1 MKLRIPRALGFAT
14 LLLSALATP
23 VHADTVAASRYYED
37 GLLRF
42 GKQDLQGAIIQLKN
56 ALQQDRGMLAAH
68 LLLAKAYLE
77 DGDVGPAEVE
87 FREALKLGV
96 NRAEVAVPLGRIYL
110 MQGRSQVLLDS
121 VPPDGLP
128 AATRLEVLVL
138 RGKAYAALGKLV
150 EATSSFAE
158 ARAIDPGSVIPLV
171 AEVPL
176 LLANG
181 KVEDARKVAERAV
194 EMAPADAEA
203 LNARASIAHTT
214 GQLADALKDYERA
227 IELQPKYVDARVAR
241 AGILIDTGRDA
252 DAAKDLEDLARFAP
266 TEPRVA
272 YLRALVAGRRG
283 DAQAAGALLEETA
296 SLVDAL
302 PAEWVAGQEQLLMV
316 GALAHHAGRQYEKA
330 RKYLDVLVTRYPRN
344 PGARKLLAAVY
355 VDTAD
360 YPRATDVLENVLRL
374 QPDDPQALFL
384 LGRAYLGLKRYAKA
398 TALLEK
404 AVSFGGADPGLRAT
418 LGFSQLGQNNSAAA
432 TGNLQAAFDKS
443 PGDFA
448 LALALANLH
457 MRHGDMKKSL
467 DVAQRANTALP
478 SNPAVLNLLGVVK
491 GAAKDLAGA
500 RRAYQEALKIA
511 PGFNSARLNLARID
525 IAEGRL
531 AEARQTYADMLRA
544 NKRDATAMFELAL
557 LEQGA
562 GRKDEALRWIE
573 KAAAEQ
579 PSDVKIGLALI
590 ELRALAGDK
599 LAARDAARALSSR
612 RSGDLTVLEALTRA
626 ELNVGAVKPAQQV
639 LKDMV
644 RLVEF
649 DATALVRIGYLQLA
663 ASDFSAAA
671 YSAQKALQGR
681 PDDADAMVL
690 AAEVALAAKDLNQA
704 DKWIGEL
711 RIRHPADMKGV
722 QLAGDIAMAR
732 KDFKAAA
739 AAYRSAFALSPTSEL
754 VLRQA
759 GVFAIQ
765 GEPAG
770 AVPLLSQ
777 WLKVH
782 PEDDVAR
789 RGLADFL
796 AQARDWAAAKREY
809 MKLVERK
816 AADAS
821 LYNNLANVL
830 IMLGDPAA
838 VTMAERSVASAPGD
852 GNARDTLGWALAQQG
867 RFDEALPHLRE
878 ARLRIPG
885 SVEAKWHLGYVL
897 ARMEKRAEARQ
908 ELEAALSQ
916 GQRFEGEVDARKL
929 LRSISQ

>member
-1 MKLRIPRALGFAT
+1 MRFRISRALGYAA
-14 LLLSALATP
+14 LLLSTFAAP

-37 GLLRF
+37 GLSRF
-42 GKQDLQGAIIQLKN
+42 GKQDVQGAIIQLKN
-56 ALQQDRGMLAAH
+56 ALQQDRSMLAAH
-68 LLLAKAYLE
+68 LLLAKAYLV

-121 VPPDGLP
+121 VAAEGLP

-138 RGKAYAALGKLV
+138 RGKAYAALGKLP
-150 EATSSFAE
+150 EASSSFAE

-171 AEVPL
+171 AEVPV

-181 KVEDARKVAERAV
+181 KGEDASKVAARAV
-194 EMAPADAEA
+194 ELAPADAEA
-203 LNARASIAHTT
+203 LNARASVAHAT
-214 GQLADALKDYERA
+214 GLLANALKDYERA
-227 IELQPKYVDARVAR
+227 IELQPKFLDARVAR
-241 AGILIDTGRDA
+241 AGILIDIGRDA
-252 DAAKDLEDLARFAP
+252 DAARDLEEVVRFAP

-272 YLRALVAGRRG
+272 YLRALLAGRRG
-283 DAQAAGALLEETA
+283 DAQAAGVLLEDA
-296 SLVDAL
+296 ARLVDAL

-355 VDTAD
+355 IDTAD
-360 YPRATDVLENVLRL
+360 YPRATDLLENVLRL
-374 QPDDPQALFL
+374 QPDDPQALYL

-404 AVSFGGADPGLRAT
+404 AVSLGGADPGLRAT
-418 LGFSQLGQNNSAAA
+418 LGFSQLGQNDTVAAI
-432 TGNLQAAFDKS
+432 GNLQGAFDKT
-443 PGDFA
+443 PDDFS

-457 MRHGDMKKSL
+457 MQHGETKKAL
-467 DVAQRANTALP
+467 DVAQRASEAMP
-478 SNPAVLNLLGVVK
+478 SNPAVQNLLGVVK
-491 GAAKDLAGA
+491 GATKDLAGA
-500 RRAYQEALKIA
+500 RRAYQAALKID
-511 PGFNSARLNLARID
+511 PGFNSARLNLARVD

-531 AEARQTYADMLRA
+531 AEARKTYADMLRT
-544 NKRDATAMFELAL
+544 NKRDAIAMYEFAI

-590 ELRALAGDK
+590 EMRAVAGDK

-612 RSGDLTVLEALTRA
+612 RSGDLTVLEALARA
-626 ELNVGAVKPAQQV
+626 ELDVGAIKPAQQV
-639 LKDMV
+639 LKDMT
-644 RLVEF
+644 RLAEF
-649 DATALVRIGYLQLA
+649 DAAALVRIGYLQIA

-690 AAEVALAAKDLNQA
+690 AVEVALAAKDLSQA
-704 DKWIGEL
+704 DKWLGQL
-711 RIRHPADMKGV
+711 RARHPANVKGAK
-722 QLAGDIAMAR
+722 LAGDIAMAR

-739 AAYRSAFALSPTSEL
+739 AAYRSAFALTPTSEL

-759 GVFAIQ
+759 AVFAIQ

-777 WLKVH
+777 WLKAH

-809 MKLVERK
+809 TKLLDRK
-816 AADAS
+816 AGDES

-867 RFDEALPHLRE
+867 RLEEALPHLRE

-885 SVEAKWHLGYVL
+885 SVEVKWHLGYVL
-897 ARMEKRAEARQ
+897 ARLERRAEARQ

-916 GQRFEGEVDARKL
+916 GQRFEGDVDARAL
-929 LRSISQ
+929 LRNVSQ